1 MLLFDFLAE
10 PVPQGLRFRMAVRPE
25 PDVRLGPAVV
35 IAAQGRHQ
43 AIVIGNAAVKSTRP
57 FVVIAA
63 IGFDAIEARSDELF
77 RQRPVLLHIGTGMG
91 QDGDTAVVVDD
102 GDGFG
107 KIHEGHGH
115 ESRASLAADIPAKV
129 AELEEIG
136 VDVIAVHT
144 GADAQAVGR
153 EPIND
158 LKVMKE
164 CSKKAAIAVAGGISS
179 KTIEKYVA
187 LNPEIVIVGSA
198 IGNAEDPVAE
208 AKAIKEALV

>member
-1 MLLFDFLAE
+1 MKLQLALDGMKTE
-10 PVPQGLRFRMAVRPE
+10 E
-25 PDVRLGPAVV
+25 
-35 IAAQGRHQ
+35 
-43 AIVIGNAAVKSTRP
+43 AVKL
-57 FVVIAA
+57 VEKVEDYID
-63 IGFDAIEARSDELF
+63 IIE
-77 RQRPVLLHIGTGMG
+77 IGTPICLDAGNDAVARLKKEFPDKEVLADCKIMDG
-91 QDGDTAVVVDD
+91 GYLEAENAIKAGADYVTVCAAADILTVKGAFKATQDY
-102 GDGFG
+102 G
-107 KIHEGHGH
+107 KMITI
-115 ESRASLAADIPAKV
+115 ADIPAKV

>member
-1 MLLFDFLAE
+1 MYKRQ
-10 PVPQGLRFRMAVRPE
+10 VTVC
-25 PDVRLGPAVV
+25 
-35 IAAQGRHQ
+35 AA
-43 AIVIGNAAVKSTRP
+43 ADILTVKGAFKAT
-57 FVVIAA
+57 
-63 IGFDAIEARSDELF
+63 
-77 RQRPVLLHIGTGMG
+77 
-91 QDGDTAVVVDD
+91 QDYGKKLVVDM
-102 GDGFG
+102 
-107 KIHEGHGH
+107 ITI
-115 ESRASLAADIPAKV
+115 ADIPAKV